1 MSTPTLK
8 VMTAY
13 CEHSI
18 DDENLIE
25 LKTADAPLYSYKMYG
40 YLRMAIPF
48 ITLPAELQSYLI
60 DDFTEPMFNSA
71 VSTVTED
78 KTTNFIVPLGE
89 DYARYEI
96 ACCRIKQVDYFGNVT
111 YVPVEIQ
118 YIDAIGSVVVTAT
131 EENPIPAGSVLTFDF
146 YKDGAFAHNLTPEV
160 MSIIATA
167 FELAWNIRF
176 SENWLD
182 RKPKID
188 DKSFSTQNIANKQN
202 SDTARIEEIKRRLAG
217 QMRRFEKN
225 KWNLRLV
232 RGEQ

>member
-1 MSTPTLK
+1 
-8 VMTAY
+8 MTAY

-60 DDFTEPMFNSA
+60 DDFIEPMFNSA
-71 VSTVTED
+71 VSTVDTD
-78 KTTNFIVPLGE
+78 KTSNFVVALGTE
-89 DYARYEI
+89 YKDYEI
-96 ACCRIKQVDYFGNVT
+96 SSCRMKLVDYFGNVT
-111 YVPVEIQ
+111 FVPIDHQ
-118 YIDAIGSVVVTAT
+118 YINSIGNVVVTAS

-146 YKDGAFAHNLTPEV
+146 YKDGSFAHDLTPEV

-217 QMRRFEKN
+217 QMRRFEQN
-225 KWNLRLV
+225 KWYLRLV
-232 RGEQ
+232 RGEH